1 MTAQNLRDL
10 HGPAKAG
17 IAALI
22 LILILAACLVLDIN
36 LAALITPLIVG
47 FAIAIVA
54 LVILIYFVAHCALR
68 WIHIQEQLA
77 AQKTADISD
86 VQQGITT
93 LKQSVDSMQKKLDR
107 IETILEKVGE

>member
-22 LILILAACLVLDIN
+22 LILILAACLALDIN
-36 LAALITPLIVG
+36 LVALITPLIVG
-47 FAIAIVA
+47 FAVLVIALIVA
-54 LVILIYFVAHCALR
+54 VYCALR
-68 WIHIQEQLA
+68 WIRIQEQLA

-86 VQQGITT
+86 MQQGITA
-93 LKQSVDSMQKKLDR
+93 LKQSVDSMQKKLDH

>member
-1 MTAQNLRDL
+1 MTGQNLRDL

-17 IAALI
+17 IAVLI

-47 FAIAIVA
+47 FAVLVIALIVA
-54 LVILIYFVAHCALR
+54 VYCALR
-68 WIHIQEQLA
+68 WIRIQEQLA
-77 AQKTADISD
+77 VQKTADTSD
-86 VQQGITT
+86 MQQGITA
-93 LKQSVDSMQKKLDR
+93 LKQSVDSMQKKLDH

>member
-1 MTAQNLRDL
+1 LTGQTLRDL
-10 HGPAKAG
+10 RWPVKAG

-22 LILILAACLVLDIN
+22 LILLWAACLAFDIN

-47 FAIAIVA
+47 FAVLVVA
-54 LVILIYFVAHCALR
+54 LVVVMYCALR
-68 WIHIQEQLA
+68 WIRIQEQLA
-77 AQKTADISD
+77 AQKTTDISD
-86 VQQGITT
+86 MQQGITA